1 MPSKK
6 FRSACVQFKSR
17 KNCKD
22 PCKYIIK
29 KVKDLRTGMMKNI
42 GYCKTKYAH
51 LKKKLR
57 KTSKLS
63 PKQQKKM
70 VEMGKDIQDLE
81 KISADANKANEKVV
95 EKAAVIA
102 AVKIPTVNDI
112 SKTVSNVSETV
123 SSFFVSKPAA
133 PSAPTGNEEPKKP
146 VNMGGKK
153 KRPRK

>member
-1 MPSKK
+1 MPTKK

-22 PCKYIIK
+22 PCKYVIK
-29 KVKDLRTGMMKNI
+29 KVRDLRTGMMKNI

-63 PKQQKKM
+63 RKHKKKIS
-70 VEMGKDIQDLE
+70 EMGKNIQDLE

-95 EKAAVIA
+95 EKAAVIS
-102 AVKIPTVNDI
+102 AVKMPTANDI
-112 SKTVSNVSETV
+112 SKTVSNVSDTV
-123 SSFFVSKPAA
+123 SSFFGSKPAA
-133 PSAPTGNEEPKKP
+133 NEASKKP
-146 VNMGGKK
+146 VNMGGKR
-153 KRPRK
+153 KRPKK